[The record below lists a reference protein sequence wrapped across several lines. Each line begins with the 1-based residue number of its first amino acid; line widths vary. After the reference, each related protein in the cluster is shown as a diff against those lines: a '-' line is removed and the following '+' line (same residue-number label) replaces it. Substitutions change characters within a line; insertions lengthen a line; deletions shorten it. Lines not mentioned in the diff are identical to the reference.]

1 MTHSAL
7 GCFARSGL
15 FAVNA
20 SSDPPTNANKIFKI
34 EKKISLTPRFSEVET
49 APGIDNRFQAWFC
62 VCYKQRIPLVI
73 FPAMLF

>member
-1 MTHSAL
+1 VTHSAL

-15 FAVNA
+15 FAVNP

-34 EKKISLTPRFSEVET
+34 EKISLTPRFSEVKRRQGST
-49 APGIDNRFQAWFC
+49 TGSQLGF

-73 FPAMLF
+73 FPAVLF